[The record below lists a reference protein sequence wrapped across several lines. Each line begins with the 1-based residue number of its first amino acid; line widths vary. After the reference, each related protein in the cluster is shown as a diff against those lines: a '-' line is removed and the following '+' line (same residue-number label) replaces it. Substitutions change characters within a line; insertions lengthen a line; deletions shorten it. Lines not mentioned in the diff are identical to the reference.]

1 MSALKEN
8 LYLTSGYLSGAC
20 IVAIM
25 VLILAQ
31 IVGRFFGFIIP
42 SAEDFAGYALAASI
56 FFGLAYT
63 FREGGHIRVTL
74 AIQRLPRH
82 WRRLQELSVL
92 LFGLVL
98 SGFMTWY
105 CWFMVWESYV
115 FEEMTHGYIAMPLW
129 APQVPLGIGAT
140 ALSLA
145 VLDALIAVLKG
156 GLPDYIGAEDEIN
169 LEEV

>member
-74 AIQRLPRH
+74 AIQRLPRY

-129 APQVPLGIGAT
+129 APQVPLGVGAT

>member
-82 WRRLQELSVL
+82 RRRLQELSVL

-156 GLPDYIGAEDEIN
+156 GLPDYIGAEDEVN

>member
-1 MSALKEN
+1 MSALKDK
-8 LYLTSGYLSGAC
+8 LYLASGYLSGAC

-25 VLILAQ
+25 LLILAQ

-42 SAEDFAGYALAASI
+42 SAEDFAGYSLAASI

-63 FREGGHIRVTL
+63 FREAGHIRVTL
-74 AIQRLPRH
+74 AIQRLPLK
-82 WRRLQELSVL
+82 WRRAQEFAVL

-98 SGFMTWY
+98 SGFMAWY

-129 APQVPLGIGAT
+129 APQVPLGLGAS
-140 ALSLA
+140 ALTLA
-145 VLDALIAVLKG
+145 VLDALVDVLRG
-156 GLPDYIGAEDEIN
+156 GLPNYVGAESEVN
-169 LEEV
+169 LEEA

>member
-25 VLILAQ
+25 VMILAQ

-42 SAEDFAGYALAASI
+42 SAEDFAGYSLAASI

-63 FREGGHIRVTL
+63 FHEGGHIRVTL
-74 AIQRLPRH
+74 AIQRLPRR
-82 WRRLQELSVL
+82 WRRLQELLVL
-92 LFGLVL
+92 LLGLSL
-98 SGFMTWY
+98 SGFMAWY
-105 CWFMVWESYV
+105 CWLMVWESFV

-129 APQVPLGIGAT
+129 VPQIPLGVGAT
-140 ALSLA
+140 ALALA
-145 VLDALIAVLKG
+145 VLDALISVLRG
-156 GLPDYIGAEDEIN
+156 DLPHYVGSEDEIN
-169 LEEV
+169 LEEI